1 MELIASKLDTIP
13 WSNIS
18 IDTSGG
24 DNGKLGKGSFSVVL
38 KGEYKVGAKGRGV
51 KVAVKVFTS
60 TLAELSSQDF
70 QTIATLAISEAN
82 MMLMAKSA
90 LHHVENVI
98 DIYGYVKFSPPSFS
112 CIALHYIALY
122 CIVLY
127 CILWYVCV
135 NLLHYT
141 HPHASVHSFTH
152 SLVHSTLSL

>member
-13 WSNIS
+13 WSSIS

-24 DNGKLGKGSFSVVL
+24 DNGILGKGSFSVVL

-98 DIYGYVKFSPPSFS
+98 DIYGYVKFSTPPST
-112 CIALHYIALY
+112 CIALYGIALHCTAWC
-122 CIVLY
+122 CIVFY
-127 CILWYVCV
+127 GMSASIY
-135 NLLHYT
+135 YT
-141 HPHASVHSFTH
+141 TLTLMHPFTH